1 MGTKAI
7 LFGLGVAFLLAIV
20 ISPFASP
27 WPDGLEKVAEDRGF
41 LEKGEGEPLLP
52 SPVPDYEMP
61 AVRGGFSTSAAG
73 ALGTL
78 IVFLATCGI
87 AALLRKKEA

>member
-1 MGTKAI
+1 MEKKAI
-7 LFGLGVAFLLAIV
+7 LFGLGAAFLLAIV
-20 ISPFASP
+20 VSPFASP
-27 WPDGLEKVAEDRGF
+27 WPDGLEKVAEEKGF
-41 LEKGEGEPLLP
+41 LERGEGEPLLR

-61 AVRGGFSTSAAG
+61 AVRGGLSTSAAG

-78 IVFLATCGI
+78 VVFLATCGL